1 MKLVDV
7 DNVNIPV
14 MQRRGD
20 GWVFKFNFKEVL
32 DTLPTVDAISVE
44 WIKDRIREINN
55 EMTNLYVHY
64 TYCDDEEKSPSR
76 RNGLGLCG
84 VVGLVNSVV
93 QNWSSRQSLGRECL
107 YRHSR
112 HRCRREDRT
121 GFLRRQGHPKHNNP
135 TDAEKQWKSK
145 NRRRIDRR

>member
-14 MQRRGD
+14 MQRKGD
-20 GWVFKFNFKEVL
+20 GWVFKFNLKEVL

-64 TYCDDEEKSPSR
+64 TYCDDEEK
-76 RNGLGLCG
+76 RNEGLLELAKLKAIGNAYDIVL
-84 VVGLVNSVV
+84 N
-93 QNWSSRQSLGRECL
+93 E
-107 YRHSR
+107 
-112 HRCRREDRT
+112 
-121 GFLRRQGHPKHNNP
+121 
-135 TDAEKQWKSK
+135 WKVMK
-145 NRRRIDRR
+145 NK